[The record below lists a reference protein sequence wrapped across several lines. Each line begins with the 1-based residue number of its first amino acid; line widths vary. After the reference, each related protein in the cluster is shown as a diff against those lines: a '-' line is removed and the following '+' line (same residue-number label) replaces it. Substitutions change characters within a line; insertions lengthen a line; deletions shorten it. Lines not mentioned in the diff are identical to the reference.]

1 MHVGREDVDG
11 VRALYFEEGAIQ
23 GPLRACLMFGVG
35 RVDETIVTSGIT
47 HVLEHL
53 TLRSVGRT
61 PYQWN
66 GSVGL
71 VSTRFQVMGEPA
83 QIAEFIGGVA
93 HRLHDLTTDRL
104 ADELKILQVEA
115 DKQSR
120 NQFALDLC
128 TRFGAAGP
136 GIIDWREL
144 GLHRLEATE
153 IQQWAH
159 DWCTAQNA
167 VLWLSGP
174 PPRDL
179 CLTALP
185 QGEPPARKRED
196 LLTAG
201 RTFVGVK
208 TNSTSMSV
216 LSGDEQWGVIPAF
229 SVCRQRA
236 FDTLRLQ
243 DAVCYEV
250 GHLHERIG
258 SGLSIDF
265 LLADGAPDAQRQI
278 FDGLV
283 KIVEDVAANGPTSDE
298 LDLYKQ
304 MGRQTRDHPDRQLSY
319 LSSQCERILL
329 GWEEYTMEQLDEHT
343 ESMTAEELSED
354 LTAVTSTLLA
364 TGSEDIGETP
374 GWKQH
379 SDWSSDLVTGRAFS
393 PIQDREQGQ
402 LILGEDGI
410 SWSLDAERRR
420 TVRWDDAVACLT
432 YDNGVRAVLA
442 LDGQCVHV
450 VPWNWQGA
458 TDLTELVDSHVG
470 VDRHLRLGEGE
481 LQYLRDS
488 EDAESVADVRWL
500 ASLPG
505 AFCRQQRVDLVID
518 TDGLLVLFGAV
529 PKSELEQRL
538 KVLRS
543 LDRESLLA
551 ANPANRWFPEGEI
564 EEVKLARRPL
574 ARLNTL
580 KSTLTIRTT
589 AGEVLKIHLVSD
601 RQVELAKESFP
612 EALGPRFRT

>member
-11 VRALYFEEGAIQ
+11 VRALYFEEGAVQ

-35 RVDETIVTSGIT
+35 RVDETIMTSGIT

-71 VSTRFQVMGEPA
+71 VSTRFQAMGEPA

-93 HRLHDLTTDRL
+93 HRLHDLATDRL

-115 DKQSR
+115 DKKSR

-128 TRFGAAGP
+128 TRFGAKGP

-144 GLHRLEATE
+144 GLHRLEPIE

-179 CLTALP
+179 CLTALR
-185 QGEPPARKRED
+185 QGEPPERKPAD

-201 RTFVGVK
+201 HTFVGVK

-216 LSGDEQWGVIPAF
+216 LSGDERWGTIPAF
-229 SVCRQRA
+229 ALCRQRA

-243 DAVCYEV
+243 DAVCYDV
-250 GHLHERIG
+250 GCLHERIG

-278 FDGLV
+278 FDGMV
-283 KIVEDVAANGPTSDE
+283 QIVEDVAANGPTPDE
-298 LDLYKQ
+298 LDLYRQ
-304 MGRQTRDHPDRQLSY
+304 VRRQTRDHPDSKLSY
-319 LSSQCERILL
+319 LDSQCERILL
-329 GWEEYTMEQLDEHT
+329 GWEEYSMERLDEHT
-343 ESMTAEELSED
+343 ESVTADELSED
-354 LTAVTSTLLA
+354 LTAVMPTLLA

-374 GWKQH
+374 GWTAH
-379 SDWSSDLVTGRAFS
+379 SGWSSDLVAGRTFS
-393 PIQDREQGQ
+393 PIHDREQGQ
-402 LILGEDGI
+402 LILGDEGI

-420 TVRWDDAVACLT
+420 TILWDDAVACLT

-442 LDGQCVHV
+442 PDGQCVHV

-458 TDLTELVDSHVG
+458 TDLTELVDSHFG
-470 VDRHLRLGEGE
+470 VDRHLRLGDGE
-481 LQYLRDS
+481 LQYLRDTNDPDS
-488 EDAESVADVRWL
+488 LVDVRWI
-500 ASLPG
+500 ASLTG
-505 AFCRQQRVDLVID
+505 AFYHQQRVDLVID
-518 TDGLLVLFGAV
+518 TDGLLLLFGVVAT
-529 PKSELEQRL
+529 SALQQRL
-538 KVLRS
+538 KDLRS
-543 LDRESLLA
+543 LDREALLS

-601 RQVELAKESFP
+601 RQVELAKDSFP
-612 EALGPRFRT
+612 QAFGPRFRN